1 MFTVLNL
8 ILIWESAMQVNAVI
22 TAIAMAT
29 PVGFLS
35 AQTCASV
42 RAGIARFKE
51 LFWQKKRYTP
61 IVMAAI
67 PDNCL
72 PCLAQEIADDT
83 SLKLQEKRMIQI
95 AGLSRTEISRAG
107 IKQKIPL
114 ILGLPQSAG
123 IKQLDANKLL
133 KYIAIQTGL
142 NIDSEKSK
150 AIAKGRSSGLMAV
163 HTACELLQIGKA
175 DMVVAG
181 GCDTYKDLDVL
192 GFLNVESRLKSEI
205 NLDGFIPGEGVGF
218 LLLMTEAEA
227 KRQGKNIL
235 GRLKATATGFEEGH
249 LYSEIPYKGEGL
261 SQTFRLLFN
270 NDTALLEKIKTV
282 YSNMNG
288 ESHWAKE
295 WGVSYI
301 RFQDKIKKDFEIV
314 HPADSFGDLGAASG
328 PVMIGLAITGMQ
340 RGYKKGPALIYA
352 SSDRGDRGAIILDK
366 Q

>member
-1 MFTVLNL
+1 MK
-8 ILIWESAMQVNAVI
+8 VNAVI
-22 TAIAMAT
+22 AAITMAT
-29 PVGFLS
+29 PVGLRS

-42 RAGIARFKE
+42 RAGIARFEE
-51 LFWQKKRYTP
+51 LFWKNKTYTP

-67 PDNCL
+67 SDNCL
-72 PCLAQEIADDT
+72 PGLAQEIIDDT
-83 SLKLQEKRMIQI
+83 SLSLQEKRIIKI
-95 AGLSRTEISRAG
+95 AGLSRAEISGAG

-114 ILGLPQSAG
+114 ILGLPQGVG
-123 IKQLDANKLL
+123 IKQVDANNIL

-142 NIDSEKSK
+142 NIDLDKSK
-150 AIAKGRSSGLMAV
+150 AIAKGRASGLLAV
-163 HTACELLQIGKA
+163 HTACELLKIGKA
-175 DMVVAG
+175 DMIMAG
-181 GCDTYKDLDVL
+181 GCDSYKNLDRL

-205 NLDGFIPGEGVGF
+205 NIDGFIPGEGVGF
-218 LLLMTEAEA
+218 LLLMTEVEA
-227 KRQGKNIL
+227 KRQGKTIL

-270 NDTALLEKIKTV
+270 NDTASLEKIKTV

-301 RFQDKIKKDFEIV
+301 RFQDKIKNDFEIV